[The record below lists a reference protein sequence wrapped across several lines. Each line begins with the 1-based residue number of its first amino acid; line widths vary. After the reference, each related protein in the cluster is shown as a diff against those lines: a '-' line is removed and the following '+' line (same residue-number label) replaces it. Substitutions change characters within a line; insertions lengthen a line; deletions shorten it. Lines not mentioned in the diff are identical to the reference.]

1 MKRFSRKQVELV
13 RRAKE
18 AADADEETGWEEEL
32 PELPMPPQGEQIHA
46 VMIPG
51 KERESDESDS

>member
-1 MKRFSRKQVELV
+1 MKRFSRKEVELV

-18 AADADEETGWEEEL
+18 AADADEELGWEDEL
-32 PELPMPPQGEQIHA
+32 PELPALPEGEQIQA

-51 KERESDESDS
+51 KSEESDESDS